1 MNRALGSHS
10 AMVMVIQD
18 PVAGQSAICFDAR
31 GGPAV
36 QAVQVMM
43 SRTVAFSFRS
53 SVKYV
58 VDVDESDRL
67 LALQIIARTVQQA
80 SIARRTVPYQGGMSV
95 LEEHDLITAPVPIPN
110 RT

>member
-1 MNRALGSHS
+1 
-10 AMVMVIQD
+10 MVIQD
-18 PVAGQSAICFDAR
+18 PVAGQSVICFDAR

-58 VDVDESDRL
+58 VVDESDRL

>member
-1 MNRALGSHS
+1 MNRALGSTVPWLWLFKILSPVNRPS
-10 AMVMVIQD
+10 ASTREVDQ
-18 PVAGQSAICFDAR
+18 PCRQ
-31 GGPAV
+31 
-36 QAVQVMM
+36 VQVMM